1 MNIEGELIY
10 IDEKFN
16 INKLLKRFYKIDI
29 IIEKFCLEW
38 RLYSIYYFKLIKDL
52 LVMMIKF
59 DLKIGFEIECNK
71 VVENKNVL

>member
-38 RLYSIYYFKLIKDL
+38 RLYSIYYFKLNKDL